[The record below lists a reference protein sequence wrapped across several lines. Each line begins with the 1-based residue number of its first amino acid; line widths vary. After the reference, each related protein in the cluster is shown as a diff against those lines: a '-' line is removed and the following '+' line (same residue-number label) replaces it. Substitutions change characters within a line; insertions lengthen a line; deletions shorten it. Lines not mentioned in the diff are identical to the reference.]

1 MVLLSS
7 PITSQTKEK
16 WDNTR
21 NQVTAPDLPHV
32 LPPNG
37 FEAYHLPLMGFALKK
52 VFYTLVSRS
61 HDWLAW
67 GGGTGNICSCS
78 KKRLSDDGRG
88 LNWREFMVPAWLSWY
103 FLSHLF
109 TKSKEGK
116 LSEFS
121 SSRCSPLPERQFL
134 YGGLQENFKDA
145 FSQKRGPFWDW
156 IVWNEL
162 VVNLQIAMTIFFFSW
177 FKVDKLCTLLSSNYY
192 ASDNS

>member
-37 FEAYHLPLMGFALKK
+37 FETYHLPLMGFALKK

-67 GGGTGNICSCS
+67 GGGKGNICSCS

-109 TKSKEGK
+109 TKSKEGGNFRSFRHQDALLFLK
-116 LSEFS
+116 GNFFMGT
-121 SSRCSPLPERQFL
+121 SRKSLKMPFL
-134 YGGLQENFKDA
+134 KKEDLNF
-145 FSQKRGPFWDW
+145 
-156 IVWNEL
+156 
-162 VVNLQIAMTIFFFSW
+162 MTS
-177 FKVDKLCTLLSSNYY
+177 
-192 ASDNS
+192 